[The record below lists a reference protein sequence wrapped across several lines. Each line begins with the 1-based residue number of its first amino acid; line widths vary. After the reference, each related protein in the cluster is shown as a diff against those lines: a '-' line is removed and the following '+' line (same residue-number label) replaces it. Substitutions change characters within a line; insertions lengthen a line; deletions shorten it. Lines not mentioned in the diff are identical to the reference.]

1 MVSER
6 LIFRNAKARD
16 VLRECLKMES
26 KFCNTAKNVPQG
38 DVNDRTHISDH
49 LQPDQNTIV
58 HSNTGIPFITSIQSI
73 RDLG

>member
-26 KFCNTAKNVPQG
+26 NSV
-38 DVNDRTHISDH
+38 
-49 LQPDQNTIV
+49 
-58 HSNTGIPFITSIQSI
+58 IQ
-73 RDLG
+73 RKTFLKET